1 MKDDKKLN
9 FDDLNGIIKLGNKI
23 LKIVYILIILTII
36 YATTIITKEWGV
48 LKFILNILRVLAPL
62 FIGFIIA
69 WMLDPIIK
77 YLETK
82 KVKRIYGIVIV
93 YLLLLGV
100 IVFAFT
106 EFIPILIS
114 EINELVKTL
123 PSIFSDLESWLNNL
137 FVGLKSNS
145 YFDFET
151 MKINMANS
159 ISEIAKGLT
168 TGLPNTI
175 MNILNG
181 LFSFFGTFT
190 LGLMMGFYVLYD
202 YTKVK
207 DKTFRLIPNKFKADY
222 KELTTN
228 INASLFGFV
237 KGTLLSSTIVFISAA
252 ISLSILGLKAPLLF
266 ALLAA
271 LLNIIPYIGPYLGI
285 VPAAIVGFSQSSATG
300 ILVIIVM
307 GVIQLIEG
315 NIVNPLIMSKTMKL
329 NPITILVSMLVFG
342 YMFGMWGVL
351 VAAPLAS
358 VIKVIY
364 QFVIK
369 KLNKESLV

>member
-82 KVKRIYGIVIV
+82 KVKRIFGIVIV

-123 PSIFSDLESWLNNL
+123 PNIFSDLESWLNNL

-159 ISEIAKGLT
+159 ISDIARGLT

-202 YTKVK
+202 YVKVK
-207 DKTFRLIPNKFKADY
+207 EKTFKLIPNRFKEDY

-228 INASLFGFV
+228 INTSLFGFV

-271 LLNIIPYIGPYLGI
+271 VLNIVPYIGPYLGI
-285 VPAAIVGFSQSSATG
+285 VPATIVGFSQSSATG

-307 GVIQLIEG
+307 GIIQLIEG

-364 QFVIK
+364 QFASK